1 MGAIGRL
8 GRGGS
13 VPVGYYKDPEK
24 SAKTF
29 IEVDGE
35 RYSVPG
41 DNARIE
47 ADGKV
52 TLLGRGSN
60 CVNTGGEKV
69 YPEEVEMAIK
79 NHPAVYDS
87 SSSGIPD
94 EKYGQAVA
102 AVVSLREGA
111 TLELEELRDLP
122 ARPPLRLQAAALADP
137 RRRGAAQRHRQGA
150 VPRRQ
155 GDRSRQPRST
165 RLMRTPLCEEFGIE
179 YPIFAFTP
187 SEHVAAAVSRAG
199 GLGVLGCVRFND
211 TEELERVLTWLDDNT
226 DGKPYGVD
234 IVMPMKI
241 PTEGTS
247 VDLGA
252 MIPEEHKKFVDETL
266 LKLGVPPLPEGEG
279 REGVLGWLHS
289 VARSHLDVAL
299 QHRPVLIA
307 NALGSPP
314 VDVIEKCHEHGIK
327 VAALAGAAKHALSHV
342 TNGVDIIVA
351 QGYEAGGHTGE
362 IASMVL
368 TPDIVDA
375 VGPDVP
381 VLGAGGIGSGRQ
393 IAASLALGAQG
404 VWTGSIWLG
413 TEEYRNLA
421 ANRGWETAF
430 TRATSSDTVRTRVY
444 TGKPARLLKTKW
456 TEAWAEEGAP
466 QPLPMP
472 LQNLLVAEAH
482 NRINAAN
489 DPDVISMPVGQIVG
503 RMNEVRPVADVI
515 ESAGLGVRGDRQEA
529 RHDHGD
535 GHHGDL
541 RRRTPPARRRW
552 SPWRSAVVGLT
563 LSGVTSAEGDPFPA
577 ATPPATCGP
586 GARPETGIQGRVP
599 LADYASGRVGQGY
612 RCNTKPLARQGTTGG
627 FKVLRYRD
635 SRGQRVRVL
644 RLDAAVPQGRPLQR
658 RRGPRRRRARHER
671 TPRSRARSPR

>member
-1 MGAIGRL
+1 
-8 GRGGS
+8 
-13 VPVGYYKDPEK
+13 
-24 SAKTF
+24 
-29 IEVDGE
+29 
-35 RYSVPG
+35 
-41 DNARIE
+41 
-47 ADGKV
+47 
-52 TLLGRGSN
+52 
-60 CVNTGGEKV
+60 
-69 YPEEVEMAIK
+69 
-79 NHPAVYDS
+79 
-87 SSSGIPD
+87 
-94 EKYGQAVA
+94 
-102 AVVSLREGA
+102 
-111 TLELEELRDLP
+111 
-122 ARPPLRLQAAALADP
+122 
-137 RRRGAAQRHRQGA
+137 
-150 VPRRQ
+150 
-155 GDRSRQPRST
+155 
-165 RLMRTPLCEEFGIE
+165 MRTPLCEEFGIE

-342 TNGVDIIVA
+342 RNGVDIIVA

-362 IASMVL
+362 VASMVL
-368 TPDIVDA
+368 QPDIVDA

-393 IAASLALGAQG
+393 IAASLALGSQG
-404 VWTGSIWLG
+404 AWMGSIWLG
-413 TEEYRNLA
+413 TAEYQLMGA
-421 ANRGWETAF
+421 ANSEAWETAF

-456 TEAWAEEGAP
+456 TEAWNEEGAP
-466 QPLPMP
+466 SPLPMP

-482 NRINAAN
+482 NRISASNN
-489 DPDVISMPVGQIVG
+489 PDVISMPIGQIVG

-515 ESAGLGVRGDRQEA
+515 ASLVSEYEEAVDRLES
-529 RHDHGD
+529 
-535 GHHGDL
+535 
-541 RRRTPPARRRW
+541 
-552 SPWRSAVVGLT
+552 
-563 LSGVTSAEGDPFPA
+563 
-577 ATPPATCGP
+577 
-586 GARPETGIQGRVP
+586 
-599 LADYASGRVGQGY
+599 Y
-612 RCNTKPLARQGTTGG
+612 RK
-627 FKVLRYRD
+627 
-635 SRGQRVRVL
+635 
-644 RLDAAVPQGRPLQR
+644 
-658 RRGPRRRRARHER
+658 
-671 TPRSRARSPR
+671 